1 MVGQMAATSLQAIL
15 FGQSEPGFMFDPT
28 DLTTLYQD
36 RAGTTPV
43 TAAGQSVGL
52 RLDKSQ
58 GLRQGPELVIGDD
71 STFTGGV
78 GAWASSASFASTASS
93 VGGELR
99 VSITA
104 AFGRQVLAIP
114 SVSGKTYKITGI
126 ARYVSGA
133 TSATPMLGLS
143 TVSNGASANYKAIP
157 QSTSYAECSAILIA
171 TGSTIYAT
179 LGSNDSGAIGA
190 VFAFDNISVRELAG
204 NHEVAVS
211 DAKRGVY
218 GWMPKTGKR
227 NLLTYTEQF
236 DNAVWSARWGGIATV
251 SPNDPTFL
259 APDGTQTVDKVTA
272 TLGGAG
278 AGQAIALTSGV
289 TYTFSCWVN
298 SPAAASDLRI
308 ATAATG
314 GGVVALASIP
324 SSASLVRY
332 SLTYTPSVTQT
343 YYVGVG
349 NSLALQTV
357 YIWGAQLEAGSTA
370 TAYQRVVSQYDITES
385 GVPTC
390 YYVQADGVDDAYVT
404 PTITPNTDKVQVFAG
419 VRKLSDAT
427 TGIFAETSLQSYSS
441 NGSFVVGAPDT
452 GATYSFG
459 STGSLFRLVV
469 SPATFASP
477 TTNVVT
483 GLGDISGD
491 VARLRVNGAQVAQ
504 STADQGTGNYLAYPA
519 YIYARGGTSLPFNG
533 LDFGHAVRFGPNLDA
548 ATIARVE
555 ALIARNTPEVTL

>member
-1 MVGQMAATSLQAIL
+1 MFTGIGIGMVSQRTATSLQALL
-15 FGQSEPGFMFDPT
+15 FGQNEPGVLFDPT
-28 DLTTLYQD
+28 DLTTMYVD

-52 RLDKSQ
+52 RLDKSK
-58 GLRQGPELVIGDD
+58 GLALGPELVTNGDF
-71 STFTGGV
+71 SGGSAGWTAQSGWTISSGAASVNSSVAGSTYLRTSGYTAVVETYYRVTFTVTSYTSGTIYGAAGTAISATGAAAVGTYSYLILASGAGGV
-78 GAWASSASFASTASS
+78 GVYASNTN
-93 VGGELR
+93 
-99 VSITA
+99 T
-104 AFGRQVLAIP
+104 
-114 SVSGKTYKITGI
+114 
-126 ARYVSGA
+126 
-133 TSATPMLGLS
+133 
-143 TVSNGASANYKAIP
+143 
-157 QSTSYAECSAILIA
+157 IA
-171 TGSTIYAT
+171 TI
-179 LGSNDSGAIGA
+179 
-190 VFAFDNISVRELAG
+190 DNISVRELPG
-204 NHEVAVS
+204 NHQVAVS

-218 GWMPKTGKR
+218 GWMPKTGRR

-236 DNAVWSARWGGIATV
+236 DNAAWSARWGGSATV

-259 APDGTQTVDKVTA
+259 APDDTQTVDKVTA
-272 TLGGAG
+272 TIGGSG

-314 GGVVALASIP
+314 GGVVAMASIP

-357 YIWGAQLEAGSTA
+357 YIWGAQLELGSTA
-370 TAYQRVVSQYDITES
+370 TAYQRVVSQYDITEA

-419 VRKLSDAT
+419 VRKLSDAAQ
-427 TGIFAETSLQSYSS
+427 GIFCEFSPNTSTN
-441 NGSFVVGAPDT
+441 NGSFRMTFPG
-452 GATYSFG
+452 G
-459 STGSLFRLVV
+459 SGIASYGWLSKGTLQSSITSNGW
-469 SPATFASP
+469 ASP
-477 TTNVVT
+477 ISNVVT
-483 GLGDISGD
+483 GIGDISND
-491 VARLRVNGAQVAQ
+491 VATIRVNGVAGNNP
-504 STADQGTGNYLAYPA
+504 TDQGTGNFLAYPA
-519 YIYARGGTSLPFNG
+519 YIYSREGTSLPFNG

-555 ALIARNTPEVTL
+555 ALIARNTPGVTL